1 MDDPNTTITSQF
13 GHSSQELINLLL
25 TGQAVSNGKS
35 FKTMSSACQ
44 HACIEQEYLTSFKL
58 SSVFDNSMT
67 LSGELTCR
75 GIQQRPAIGYL
86 SQLESLHYCEVG
98 GYYKSPLFPIWVVGS
113 TSHFSVLFG
122 GAACLQESQSDLILE
137 KCRRAFKN
145 AEDGGES
152 GFILVG
158 KLGVVVDELN
168 LRQKMG
174 GDNGVQTL
182 QAFLEVSGA
191 GIILW
196 EDAWKSLSR
205 IMMGSSLESVID
217 TSQAIPSL
225 SASETTAASTATS
238 TTASMMQ
245 SDEELAKRLAE
256 EWETNNADLEVAGHT
271 TMASNQAFQTTGNR
285 ILDLFLMDED
295 DDDPDLTDEAL
306 VKDLIDEAFARALQA
321 QLDSEMSDNINSGA
335 EDDTKTDAA
344 CADVA
349 DITDWQDSDWDKQDA
364 AVKCMN
370 PSDAEGES
378 TEIKAQEAA
387 SRRPPTPPIQPIGG
401 TYNSS
406 NFPSCHFEQYGPTF
420 PLYHYNGLRGGTLTP
435 FRVTRLNAAE
445 AVGVSIGLT
454 SGSSSNHQGSDDL
467 EAVVRT
473 KWPSC
478 TFDWLGKNAPYID

>member
-1 MDDPNTTITSQF
+1 M
-13 GHSSQELINLLL
+13 
-25 TGQAVSNGKS
+25 
-35 FKTMSSACQ
+35 
-44 HACIEQEYLTSFKL
+44 
-58 SSVFDNSMT
+58 
-67 LSGELTCR
+67 
-75 GIQQRPAIGYL
+75 
-86 SQLESLHYCEVG
+86 
-98 GYYKSPLFPIWVVGS
+98 GS

-168 LRQKMG
+168 LRQKLG

-205 IMMGSSLESVID
+205 IMMGSTLESVID
-217 TSQAIPSL
+217 SSQAIPSL
-225 SASETTAASTATS
+225 SASETTAASTAAS
-238 TTASMMQ
+238 TTTSMMQ

-256 EWETNNADLEVAGHT
+256 EWETNDANLEVARYAT
-271 TMASNQAFQTTGNR
+271 TSSNHAFQTSGDNTA
-285 ILDLFLMDED
+285 ES
-295 DDDPDLTDEAL
+295 
-306 VKDLIDEAFARALQA
+306 DEAFARALQA
-321 QLDSEMSDNINSGA
+321 QWDSEMMDNNTNDAG
-335 EDDTKTDAA
+335 DDTKTNAA

-349 DITDWQDSDWDKQDA
+349 DIADWQDLDYDKSQRSDFSRSLDPSDDEGDA
-364 AVKCMN
+364 AFEQKYNKVVMECIEREV
-370 PSDAEGES
+370 P
-378 TEIKAQEAA
+378 EI
-387 SRRPPTPPIQPIGG
+387 SMRPPTPPIQTIGG
-401 TYNSS
+401 THKSFD
-406 NFPSCHFEQYGPTF
+406 FPSHHFEQYGPTF

-445 AVGVSIGLT
+445 AVGSSIGLT
-454 SGSSSNHQGSDDL
+454 SGLSNHHGSDDL